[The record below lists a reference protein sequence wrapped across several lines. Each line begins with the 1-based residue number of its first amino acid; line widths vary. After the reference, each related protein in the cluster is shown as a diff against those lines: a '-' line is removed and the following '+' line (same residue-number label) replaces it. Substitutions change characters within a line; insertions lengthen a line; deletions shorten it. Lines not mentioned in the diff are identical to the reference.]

1 MVLLYQEKTK
11 GGSERAHN
19 GPKRVEKLFSGK
31 IVIFVPKMFGLGSSP
46 PPSPTMSTS
55 FMSNENSELQ
65 SSCQQQQHLPDLD
78 HGDVTVDGII
88 EEMVEW
94 NSRQQ
99 AAMLECSS
107 YEDETRPRPKT
118 RQDNPRR

>member
-1 MVLLYQEKTK
+1 MNNFYILLVRNHHEELFITRPI
-11 GGSERAHN
+11 SEISNEEDEEEMLSH
-19 GPKRVEKLFSGK
+19 PDT
-31 IVIFVPKMFGLGSSP
+31 SSP

-65 SSCQQQQHLPDLD
+65 SSCQQQHPSDLD